1 MTSQNILL
9 FVVILLSTA
18 MFIGFTQRFQTVSES
33 DGEYN
38 FPINIPVATLRT
50 AERRHPMVFRLLS
63 GGTAIVE
70 PYSGGIYN
78 IFFDALF
85 GSRDGPDAFI
95 WESYDLR
102 RLADTIL
109 SRSVDIRNDLRP
121 EDEECFTM
129 RIFPV
134 DVPSRPELFSCNEDD
149 SGATNYFCA
158 TTICIEDDDGRC
170 VA

>member
-1 MTSQNILL
+1 MSQNNLL
-9 FVVILLSTA
+9 FVVIFLSTA
-18 MFIGFTQRFQTVSES
+18 MFIGFTQRFHTVSES

-38 FPINIPVATLRT
+38 FPIDIPVATLRT
-50 AERRHPMVFRLLS
+50 SEREHPMVFRLLS

-70 PYSGGIYN
+70 PYSGRIN

-85 GSRDGPDAFI
+85 GTRDEPGAFLS
-95 WESYDLR
+95 EYYDMK
-102 RLADTIL
+102 RLADTIE
-109 SRSVDIRNDLRP
+109 SRYLEIRNDLRP

-129 RIFPV
+129 RIFPI